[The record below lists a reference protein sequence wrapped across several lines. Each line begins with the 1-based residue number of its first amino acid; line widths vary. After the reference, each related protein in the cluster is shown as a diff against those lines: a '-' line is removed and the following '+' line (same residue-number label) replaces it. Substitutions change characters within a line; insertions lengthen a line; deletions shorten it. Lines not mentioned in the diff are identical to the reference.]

1 MYHPALLGPNHCVF
15 QPSHLDR
22 ACLSALAAL
31 YALPFSLL
39 GTELFDSSLLLL
51 SMLLLS
57 ALLLHVLRVG
67 MLLLKYSLFI
77 SVT

>member
-1 MYHPALLGPNHCVF
+1 MF

-31 YALPFSLL
+31 YALPLSLL
-39 GTELFDSSLLLL
+39 GIKLFDSSLLLL

>member
-1 MYHPALLGPNHCVF
+1 ML

-22 ACLSALAAL
+22 ACLCALAAL

-39 GTELFDSSLLLL
+39 GTKLFDSSLLLL

-67 MLLLKYSLFI
+67 MLLLKYFLFI